1 MPELVRS
8 VVSRVRVY
16 FKDRRQS
23 PRLRA
28 RLVFTVGLHR
38 ETNSTW
44 SSRWS
49 QSLKGHTRD
58 IGANGLALLIPQVHL
73 HGHHLAAEGRELE
86 LWLELGGDPIKLIVL
101 PRRYE
106 RLEVAELGCQYL
118 IGARIVK
125 MEENDRRRYMSFLN
139 EGLQTAQVE

>member
-16 FKDRRQS
+16 FKNRRQS
-23 PRLRA
+23 PRLPA
-28 RLVFTVGLHR
+28 RLVFTIGLHR
-38 ETNSTW
+38 ATNGNE

-58 IGANGLALLIPQVHL
+58 ISASGLALLVPQVHL
-73 HGHHLAAEGRELE
+73 HGHHLAAEGRELD
-86 LWLELGGDPIKLIVL
+86 LWLELGGDPMTMIVV

-106 RLEVAELGCQYL
+106 RLETAELGCNYL
-118 IGARIVK
+118 IGVRIVRID
-125 MEENDRRRYMSFLN
+125 EADRQRYLSFIS
-139 EGLQTAQVE
+139 EGLQIGLPR